1 VAKKEYPGDLD
12 DCSAVFLCPDPE
24 GEWLRSERELL
35 AAAVGYQTAYRN
47 DPMHTYHE
55 LVSEFGREDA
65 NRIVRWIEAIEC
77 NTALDVDY
85 DPEGA
90 A

>member
-1 VAKKEYPGDLD
+1 VY
-12 DCSAVFLCPDPE
+12 VCPDPE

-35 AAAVGYQTAYRN
+35 AAAIAHQSAYRK

-55 LVSEFGREDA
+55 LVTEFGKEDTG
-65 NRIVRWIEAIEC
+65 RIVRWIMAIEC
-77 NTALDVDY
+77 NTALDVD
-85 DPEGA
+85 DNPEGA